1 MEYILMIDKK
11 LSDVNIEDMQSKG
24 INVVLS
30 PKANRKN
37 ASKSVP
43 AIEPERL
50 FVIFLAFL
58 CLSVPVWL
66 FL

>member
-1 MEYILMIDKK
+1 MLDKK
-11 LSDVNIEDMQSKG
+11 LSDINIEDMQSKG

-43 AIEPERL
+43 AIESERL

>member
-1 MEYILMIDKK
+1 MIDKK
-11 LSDVNIEDMQSKG
+11 LSDINIEEMQSKG
-24 INVVLS
+24 VNVILS

-58 CLSVPVWL
+58 FLSVPVWL